1 MKAACQK
8 KNSWRASEDDA
19 FSHLD
24 PFTHRLTSLLGAISK
39 YRVLLVGD
47 GIIDEYVYVKPQGKS
62 PKENIISNKVLHS
75 ERFSGGA
82 WAAAAHV
89 RGFVENVQVQ
99 TATTTTVKRRFVETG
114 YIRKL
119 FETHEEEEAP
129 QELAP
134 DPAGFDLAIVA
145 DFGHGCLTPN
155 LIERLTA
162 SKTFLAVNA
171 QTNSANLGFNLI
183 TKYPRA
189 DYVVLDELEARLA
202 AHDRDSRIEDV
213 ILKLGFQRIIV
224 TLGPNG
230 AIGYDGQFHRE
241 AGKSALVVDTM
252 GAGDAF
258 FCVTAPFAAAGASMK
273 ELLVIGN
280 AAGAIKCSV
289 VGHRQSV
296 TKQALVD
303 YLTPSSSQLKRN

>member
-1 MKAACQK
+1 
-8 KNSWRASEDDA
+8 
-19 FSHLD
+19 
-24 PFTHRLTSLLGAISK
+24 LLEVISN
-39 YRVLLVGD
+39 YQVLLVGD

-62 PKENIISNKVLHS
+62 PKENIISNRVVDS
-75 ERFSGGA
+75 ERFSGGV

-89 RGFVENVQVQ
+89 EGFVQRIVLY
-99 TATTTTVKRRFVETG
+99 ADPKWIVKRRYVEVG

-119 FETHEEEEAP
+119 FETHEEEKGP
-129 QELAP
+129 QDLAP
-134 DPAGFDLAIVA
+134 DPLGFDLTVVT
-145 DFGHGCLTPN
+145 DFGHGCLTPQ

-202 AHDRDSRIEDV
+202 AHDRDSDIEDV

-230 AIGYDGQFHRE
+230 AIGYDGKFYRDQAE
-241 AGKSALVVDTM
+241 TNLIVDTM

-258 FCVTAPFAAAGASMK
+258 FCVTAPFAKAGATMP
-273 ELLVIGN
+273 ELLRIGN
-280 AAGAIKCSV
+280 AAGAIKCAV

-296 TKQALVD
+296 TKEALIEHLLVD
-303 YLTPSSSQLKRN
+303 Q

>member
-1 MKAACQK
+1 
-8 KNSWRASEDDA
+8 
-19 FSHLD
+19 
-24 PFTHRLTSLLGAISK
+24 
-39 YRVLLVGD
+39 VLLVGD

-62 PKENIISNKVLHS
+62 PKENIISNRILTS
-75 ERFSGGA
+75 ERFRGGV
-82 WAAAAHV
+82 WAAAAHI
-89 RGFVENVQVQ
+89 REFVGEHSVSGGDTV
-99 TATTTTVKRRFVETG
+99 TVKRRYVETG

-129 QELAP
+129 QEIAP
-134 DPAGFDLAIVA
+134 DPTGFDLCIVT
-145 DFGHGCLTPN
+145 DFGHGCLTPS
-155 LIERLTA
+155 LIERLTG

-202 AHDRDSRIEDV
+202 AHDRDSEIEDV

-258 FCVTAPFAAAGASMK
+258 FCVTAPFAAAGASMR

-296 TKQALVD
+296 TKQGLVD
-303 YLTPSSSQLKRN
+303 YLSP

>member
-1 MKAACQK
+1 MGSILNYKA
-8 KNSWRASEDDA
+8 
-19 FSHLD
+19 L
-24 PFTHRLTSLLGAISK
+24 
-39 YRVLLVGD
+39 VVGD

-62 PKENIISNKVLHS
+62 PKENIISNLILDS
-75 ERFSGGA
+75 ESFKGGV
-82 WAAAAHV
+82 WAASAHISS
-89 RGFVENVQVQ
+89 FVCNADLHIHSGRSVIR
-99 TATTTTVKRRFVETG
+99 KRRFVETG

-129 QELAP
+129 QEIAP
-134 DPAGFDLAIVA
+134 DPTGFDLCVVT
-145 DFGHGCLTPN
+145 DFGHGCLTPD
-155 LIERLTA
+155 LIKRLTG

-171 QTNSANLGFNLI
+171 QTNSANHGFNLI

-224 TLGPNG
+224 TLGPHG
-230 AIGYDGQFHRE
+230 AIGYDGNFYRE
-241 AGKSALVVDTM
+241 SVKSNTVVDTM

-258 FCVTAPFAAAGASMK
+258 FCVTAPFACAGAAMP
-273 ELLVIGN
+273 ELLTIGN

-296 TKQALVD
+296 TKEALVR
-303 YLTPSSSQLKRN
+303 YLEAGG

>member
-1 MKAACQK
+1 M
-8 KNSWRASEDDA
+8 D
-19 FSHLD
+19 L
-24 PFTHRLTSLLGAISK
+24 ISK
-39 YRVLLVGD
+39 YRVLVVGD
-47 GIIDEYVYVKPQGKS
+47 GIVDEYVYVRPLGKS
-62 PKENIISNKVLHS
+62 PKENIISNRILDS
-75 ERFSGGA
+75 ESFKGGV

-89 RGFVENVQVQ
+89 ASFVSRSDLHVFSGSSV
-99 TATTTTVKRRFVETG
+99 TRKRRYVETG

-119 FETHEEEEAP
+119 FETHEEEKEEAL
-129 QELAP
+129 EEIAP
-134 DPAGFDLAIVA
+134 DPAGFDLAIVT
-145 DFGHGCLTPN
+145 DFGHGCLTPS

-171 QTNSANLGFNLI
+171 QTNSANIGFNLI

-189 DYVVLDELEARLA
+189 DYVVVDELEARLA
-202 AHDRDSRIEDV
+202 AHDRDSPIEDV

-230 AIGYDGQFHRE
+230 AIGYDGKFHRE
-241 AGKSALVVDTM
+241 PVKSGRVVDTM

-258 FCVTAPFAAAGASMK
+258 FCVTAPFAAAGADMRD
-273 ELLVIGN
+273 LLVIGN

-296 TKQALVD
+296 TKEALVQ
-303 YLTPSSSQLKRN
+303 YLG